1 MISLTPRHPALAALA
16 LAAVLVVGVW
26 AGLVFGHSRA
36 FAQGPNGAAPP
47 FDLANPEV
55 IKEGSELFRQ
65 TCTGYCHGKE
75 GGPSR
80 APTLRGAK
88 LEQSYVRGRI
98 MKGSPN
104 GMPAFETILTPDKIW
119 KLVAYVQSLSNPTD
133 K

>member
-1 MISLTPRHPALAALA
+1 MNPLTSRHPALAAVVLA
-16 LAAVLVVGVW
+16 LALLLGVW
-26 AGLVFGHSRA
+26 AGVLFGHSHA
-36 FAQGPNGAAPP
+36 FAQGANGAPP
-47 FDLANPEV
+47 FDLSDPA
-55 IKEGSELFRQ
+55 IIQEGSELFRQ

-88 LEQSYVRGRI
+88 LEQSYIRGRI

-104 GMPAFETILTPDKIW
+104 GMPAFEAILTPDKIW
-119 KLVAYVQSLSNPTD
+119 KLVAYVQSITTPTE